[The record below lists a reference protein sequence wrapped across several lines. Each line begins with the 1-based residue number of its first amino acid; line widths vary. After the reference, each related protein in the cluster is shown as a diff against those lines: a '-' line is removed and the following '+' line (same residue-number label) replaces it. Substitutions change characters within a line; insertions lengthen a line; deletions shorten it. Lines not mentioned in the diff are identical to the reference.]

1 MHKIFWRT
9 ISKWKQLEKN
19 NYCNINSKKNIYH
32 AETKHDES
40 EKKKKKGDVTLR
52 NPYKRRQM
60 DSV

>member
-1 MHKIFWRT
+1 M
-9 ISKWKQLEKN
+9 
-19 NYCNINSKKNIYH
+19 YH

-60 DSV
+60 DSVWKVLLKQIQIKLSKYVNNNEG